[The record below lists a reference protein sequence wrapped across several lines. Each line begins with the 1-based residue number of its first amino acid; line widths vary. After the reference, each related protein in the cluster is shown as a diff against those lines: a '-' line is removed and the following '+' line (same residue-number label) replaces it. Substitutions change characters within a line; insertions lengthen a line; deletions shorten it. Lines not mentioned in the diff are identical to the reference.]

1 MKQMRIF
8 LLLTIVFVFATE
20 TQAQPSQ
27 QSKYR
32 VTFTNKYNT
41 SYTLSNPSAYLSP
54 RAIQRRVNQGIAID
68 STDIPVNQNYI
79 DGVLAINGTLMTRS
93 KWFNTI
99 TVAISDTTLLS
110 SIRALPYVSSVFRLY
125 PAGGKKAPK
134 SKRPAFNTQSLEN
147 EFDPYVYNMLAA
159 GYNEES
165 FSIKSF
171 NYGAGFS
178 QATMIGIDYLHALG
192 YSGQGMIIAVLDA
205 GFYNVNTL
213 TVFDSLRNAGKILGT
228 KDFVDPGADVYTKS
242 THGMAVMSIMGGNLP
257 GQLVG
262 TAPHASYWLLRTE
275 DAASEFM
282 IEEDNWIAAAE
293 FADSVGADV
302 INSSLGYTEFYDPS
316 QNYTYADMNGVTAR
330 VTQGADMTF
339 SKGILVVNSAGNSGN
354 TPWRYVGAPADGIN
368 VLSIGAVDE
377 NAHIASFS
385 SHGPS
390 FDGRVKP
397 NVSAQG
403 QNTAV
408 VSGSGSIT
416 TGNGTSFSGPVVAGA
431 VACLWQANP
440 TLTNIQL
447 KSFIEQSAH
456 LYPLWDTLYG
466 YGIPNFAA
474 AHVLIANHVKP
485 EDPFI
490 LVYPNPFD
498 DEIFMI
504 FQSEAPQTVNIEII
518 DNNGR
523 KLAIQKDIQLDLG
536 YNNISIDRL
545 KGKSK
550 GLYFLRIITE
560 KQVYVKQIMKL

>member
-1 MKQMRIF
+1 MLF
-8 LLLTIVFVFATE
+8 
-20 TQAQPSQ
+20 
-27 QSKYR
+27 
-32 VTFTNKYNT
+32 
-41 SYTLSNPSAYLSP
+41 
-54 RAIQRRVNQGIAID
+54 
-68 STDIPVNQNYI
+68 
-79 DGVLAINGTLMTRS
+79 RS
-93 KWFNTI
+93 
-99 TVAISDTTLLS
+99 
-110 SIRALPYVSSVFRLY
+110 
-125 PAGGKKAPK
+125 
-134 SKRPAFNTQSLEN
+134 
-147 EFDPYVYNMLAA
+147 
-159 GYNEES
+159 
-165 FSIKSF
+165 
-171 NYGAGFS
+171 
-178 QATMIGIDYLHALG
+178 
-192 YSGQGMIIAVLDA
+192 
-205 GFYNVNTL
+205 
-213 TVFDSLRNAGKILGT
+213 
-228 KDFVDPGADVYTKS
+228 
-242 THGMAVMSIMGGNLP
+242 
-257 GQLVG
+257 
-262 TAPHASYWLLRTE
+262 
-275 DAASEFM
+275 
-282 IEEDNWIAAAE
+282 
-293 FADSVGADV
+293 
-302 INSSLGYTEFYDPS
+302 
-316 QNYTYADMNGVTAR
+316 
-330 VTQGADMTF
+330 
-339 SKGILVVNSAGNSGN
+339 
-354 TPWRYVGAPADGIN
+354 
-368 VLSIGAVDE
+368 
-377 NAHIASFS
+377 
-385 SHGPS
+385 
-390 FDGRVKP
+390 
-397 NVSAQG
+397 
-403 QNTAV
+403 AV